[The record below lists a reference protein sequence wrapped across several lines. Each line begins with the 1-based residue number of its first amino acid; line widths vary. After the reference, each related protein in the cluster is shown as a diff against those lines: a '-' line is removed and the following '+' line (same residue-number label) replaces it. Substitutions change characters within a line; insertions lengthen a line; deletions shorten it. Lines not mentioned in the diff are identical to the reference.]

1 MELRMEKRRRIK
13 HTTTLE
19 VRLAQEAEK
28 LRARA
33 RTLPH
38 VERQPLLQK
47 ARQLETASHV
57 NEWLLSPGLRA
68 PE

>member
-19 VRLAQEAEK
+19 ERLAQEAEK

-33 RTLPH
+33 RTLPP

-57 NEWLLSPGLRA
+57 NEWLSSPGLRA